1 MKGGDVFGTYLVF
14 RSHEMVTGRNFE
26 FFVIFRQTVAGA
38 VLDRLRI
45 MRCFVSCN
53 SMKSLN
59 VVERQY
65 TKKFLKW
72 LNGILDFCF
81 GG

>member
-38 VLDRLRI
+38 VSDRLRI
-45 MRCFVSCN
+45 MRCFLSCN

-59 VVERQY
+59 VVKCQY
-65 TKKFLKW
+65 IKKFLKW
-72 LNGILDFCF
+72 LNSILDFYF